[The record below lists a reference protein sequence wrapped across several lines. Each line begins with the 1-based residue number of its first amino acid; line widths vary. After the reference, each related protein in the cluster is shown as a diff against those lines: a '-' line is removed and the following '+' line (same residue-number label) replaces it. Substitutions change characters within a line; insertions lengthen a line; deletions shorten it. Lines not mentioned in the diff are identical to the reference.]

1 MERFRLSATES
12 RSTQVIE
19 LKLPTMT
26 CGHCV
31 RTVTQIVQGID
42 AAAKVEID
50 LPTHRVR
57 IESSHDRQEFARALT
72 EEGYVP
78 AE

>member
-1 MERFRLSATES
+1 M
-12 RSTQVIE
+12 IE

-31 RTVTQIVQGID
+31 RTVTQTVQAVD

-50 LPTHRVR
+50 LPAQRVR
-57 IESSHDRQEFARALT
+57 IESLLERQAFERALI
-72 EEGYVP
+72 EEGYAP
-78 AE
+78 AP